1 MEEVKRDRARRKL
14 LRVTF
19 PNGKV
24 LCYKSTTDTMIATM
38 QELGDDVIANIK
50 LQSCHLPL
58 LSKEIYP
65 KYKEWMKPVCNGWY
79 LNTQSNSDTKFLQL
93 NAINEQLSL
102 GLKIELREDFVAQ
115 DNPNKE
121 KRTRTKGEILVKLP
135 DGQCFA
141 NNSITNTFL
150 EVIREIGIDK
160 IKQKELTWCGK
171 PLITTSKM
179 FNGQVQIDNERWII
193 VPNTTKDKVKRE
205 RLLKGNWEY
214 DDNPNALCS
223 HDAITAIFN

>member
-24 LCYKSTTDTMIATM
+24 LCYKSTTDTMIATI

-65 KYKEWMKPVCNGWY
+65 RYKEWMKPVCNGWY

-102 GLKIELREDFVAQ
+102 GLKIELGEDFVAQ

-179 FNGQVQIDNERWII
+179 FNGQVRIDNERWII
-193 VPNTTKDKVKRE
+193 VPNTTKDKVK
-205 RLLKGNWEY
+205 LLRVIGAMLRINME
-214 DDNPNALCS
+214 
-223 HDAITAIFN
+223 ITSI

>member
-150 EVIREIGIDK
+150 ELIREIGIDK

-193 VPNTTKDKVKRE
+193 VPNTTKDKVK
-205 RLLKGNWEY
+205 LLRVIGAMLRINME
-214 DDNPNALCS
+214 
-223 HDAITAIFN
+223 ITSI

>member
-65 KYKEWMKPVCNGWY
+65 RYKEWMKPVCNGWY

-102 GLKIELREDFVAQ
+102 GLKIELGEDFIAQ

-121 KRTRTKGEILVKLP
+121 QRTRTKGEILVKLP

-150 EVIREIGIDK
+150 ELIREIGIDK

-179 FNGQVQIDNERWII
+179 FNGQVRIDNERWII
-193 VPNTTKDKVKRE
+193 VPNTTKDKVK
-205 RLLKGNWEY
+205 LLRVIGAMLRINME
-214 DDNPNALCS
+214 
-223 HDAITAIFN
+223 ITSI

>member
-50 LQSCHLPL
+50 LLSCHLPL

-102 GLKIELREDFVAQ
+102 GLKIELGEDFIAQ

-121 KRTRTKGEILVKLP
+121 KRNRTKGEILVKLP

-150 EVIREIGIDK
+150 EVIRGIGIDK

-193 VPNTTKDKVKRE
+193 VPNTTKDKVK
-205 RLLKGNWEY
+205 LLRVIGAMLRINME
-214 DDNPNALCS
+214 
-223 HDAITAIFN
+223 ITSI

>member
-38 QELGDDVIANIK
+38 QELGDGVIANIK
-50 LQSCHLPL
+50 LLSCHLPL

-65 KYKEWMKPVCNGWY
+65 KYKEWMKPICNGWY

-179 FNGQVQIDNERWII
+179 FNGQVQIDNERWIV
-193 VPNTTKDKVKRE
+193 VPNTTKDKVK
-205 RLLKGNWEY
+205 LLRVIGAMLRINME
-214 DDNPNALCS
+214 
-223 HDAITAIFN
+223 ITSI

>member
-19 PNGKV
+19 PNGKA

-38 QELGDDVIANIK
+38 QELGDEVIANIK

-102 GLKIELREDFVAQ
+102 GLKIELGEDFVAQ

-141 NNSITNTFL
+141 NNSITNTFV

-179 FNGQVQIDNERWII
+179 FNGQVRIDNERWII
-193 VPNTTKDKVKRE
+193 VPNTTKDKKLTRSK
-205 RLLKGNWEY
+205 L
-214 DDNPNALCS
+214 DFD
-223 HDAITAIFN
+223 

>member
-65 KYKEWMKPVCNGWY
+65 RYKEWMKPVCNGWY

-102 GLKIELREDFVAQ
+102 GLKIELGEDFIAQ

-121 KRTRTKGEILVKLP
+121 KRTRTKVEILVKLP
-135 DGQCFA
+135 DWQCFA

-150 EVIREIGIDK
+150 ELISEIGIDK

-179 FNGQVQIDNERWII
+179 FNGQVRIDNERWII
-193 VPNTTKDKVKRE
+193 VPNTTKDKVK
-205 RLLKGNWEY
+205 LLRVIGAMLRINME
-214 DDNPNALCS
+214 
-223 HDAITAIFN
+223 ITSL

>member
-1 MEEVKRDRARRKL
+1 MEEVKRDRTRRKL

-102 GLKIELREDFVAQ
+102 GLKIELGEDFIAQ

-179 FNGQVQIDNERWII
+179 FNGQVRIDNERWII
-193 VPNTTKDKVKRE
+193 VPNTTKDKVK
-205 RLLKGNWEY
+205 LLRVIGAMLRINME
-214 DDNPNALCS
+214 
-223 HDAITAIFN
+223 ITSI

>member
-65 KYKEWMKPVCNGWY
+65 RYKEWMKPVCNGWY

-93 NAINEQLSL
+93 NAINEHLSL
-102 GLKIELREDFVAQ
+102 GLKIELGEDFIAQ

-150 EVIREIGIDK
+150 ELIREIGIDK

-179 FNGQVQIDNERWII
+179 FNGQVRIDNERWII
-193 VPNTTKDKVKRE
+193 VPNTTKDKVK
-205 RLLKGNWEY
+205 LLRVIGAMLRINME
-214 DDNPNALCS
+214 
-223 HDAITAIFN
+223 ITSI

>member
-19 PNGKV
+19 PNEKV

-102 GLKIELREDFVAQ
+102 ELKIELGEDFVAQ

-141 NNSITNTFL
+141 NNSLTNTFL
-150 EVIREIGIDK
+150 ELIREIGIDK

-171 PLITTSKM
+171 PLITASKM

-193 VPNTTKDKVKRE
+193 VPNTTKDKVK
-205 RLLKGNWEY
+205 LLRVIGAMLRINME
-214 DDNPNALCS
+214 
-223 HDAITAIFN
+223 ITSI

>member
-38 QELGDDVIANIK
+38 QELGDGVIANIK

-65 KYKEWMKPVCNGWY
+65 RYKEWMKPVCNGWY

-102 GLKIELREDFVAQ
+102 GLKIELGEDFIAQ

-150 EVIREIGIDK
+150 ELIREIGIDK

-179 FNGQVQIDNERWII
+179 FNGQVRIDNERWII
-193 VPNTTKDKVKRE
+193 VPNTTKDKVK
-205 RLLKGNWEY
+205 LLRVIGAMLRINME
-214 DDNPNALCS
+214 
-223 HDAITAIFN
+223 ITSI

>member
-65 KYKEWMKPVCNGWY
+65 RYKEWMKPVCNGWY

-102 GLKIELREDFVAQ
+102 GLKIELGEDFIAQ

-150 EVIREIGIDK
+150 ELIREIGIDK

-171 PLITTSKM
+171 PLITASKM
-179 FNGQVQIDNERWII
+179 FNGQVRIDNERWII
-193 VPNTTKDKVKRE
+193 VPNTTKDKVK
-205 RLLKGNWEY
+205 LLRVIGAMLRINME
-214 DDNPNALCS
+214 
-223 HDAITAIFN
+223 ITSI

>member
-24 LCYKSTTDTMIATM
+24 LCYKSTTNTMIATM
-38 QELGDDVIANIK
+38 QELGDEVIANIK

-102 GLKIELREDFVAQ
+102 GLKIELGEDFVAQ

-141 NNSITNTFL
+141 NNSITNTFV

-179 FNGQVQIDNERWII
+179 FNGQVRIDNERWII
-193 VPNTTKDKVKRE
+193 VPNTTKDKVK
-205 RLLKGNWEY
+205 LLRVIGAMLRINME
-214 DDNPNALCS
+214 
-223 HDAITAIFN
+223 ITSI

>member
-1 MEEVKRDRARRKL
+1 MEEVKRDRARRKV

-179 FNGQVQIDNERWII
+179 FNGQVRIDNERWII
-193 VPNTTKDKVKRE
+193 VPNTTKDKVK
-205 RLLKGNWEY
+205 LLRVIGAMLRINME
-214 DDNPNALCS
+214 
-223 HDAITAIFN
+223 ITSI

>member
-102 GLKIELREDFVAQ
+102 GLKIELGEDFVAQ

-150 EVIREIGIDK
+150 EVIRGIGIDK

-179 FNGQVQIDNERWII
+179 FNGQVRIDNERWII
-193 VPNTTKDKVKRE
+193 VPNTTKDKVK
-205 RLLKGNWEY
+205 LLRVIG
-214 DDNPNALCS
+214 
-223 HDAITAIFN
+223 AILRINIEITSI

>member
-102 GLKIELREDFVAQ
+102 GLKIELGEDFIAQ

-150 EVIREIGIDK
+150 ELIREIGIDK

-179 FNGQVQIDNERWII
+179 FNGQVRIDNERWII
-193 VPNTTKDKVKRE
+193 VPNTTKDKVK
-205 RLLKGNWEY
+205 LLRVIGAMLRINME
-214 DDNPNALCS
+214 
-223 HDAITAIFN
+223 ITSI

>member
-65 KYKEWMKPVCNGWY
+65 RYKEWMKPVCNGWY

-102 GLKIELREDFVAQ
+102 GLKIELGEDFVAQ

-179 FNGQVQIDNERWII
+179 FNGQVRIDNERWII
-193 VPNTTKDKVKRE
+193 VPNTTKDKVK
-205 RLLKGNWEY
+205 LLRVIG
-214 DDNPNALCS
+214 
-223 HDAITAIFN
+223 AILRINIEITSI

>member
-65 KYKEWMKPVCNGWY
+65 KYKEWMKPICNGWY

-179 FNGQVQIDNERWII
+179 FNGQVQIDNERWIV
-193 VPNTTKDKVKRE
+193 VPNTTKDKVK
-205 RLLKGNWEY
+205 LLRVIGAMLRINME
-214 DDNPNALCS
+214 
-223 HDAITAIFN
+223 ITSI

>member
-65 KYKEWMKPVCNGWY
+65 RYKEWMKPVCNGWY

-102 GLKIELREDFVAQ
+102 GLKIELGEDFIAQ

-150 EVIREIGIDK
+150 ELIREIGIDK

-179 FNGQVQIDNERWII
+179 FNGQVRIDNERWI
-193 VPNTTKDKVKRE
+193 VMPNTTKDKVK
-205 RLLKGNWEY
+205 LLRVIGAMVRINME
-214 DDNPNALCS
+214 
-223 HDAITAIFN
+223 ITSI

>member
-24 LCYKSTTDTMIATM
+24 LCYKSTTDTMIATI

-102 GLKIELREDFVAQ
+102 GLKIELGEDFIAQ

-179 FNGQVQIDNERWII
+179 FNGQVRIDNERWII
-193 VPNTTKDKVKRE
+193 VPNTTKDKVK
-205 RLLKGNWEY
+205 LLRVIGAMLRINME
-214 DDNPNALCS
+214 
-223 HDAITAIFN
+223 ITSI

>member
-38 QELGDDVIANIK
+38 QELGDEVIANIK

-102 GLKIELREDFVAQ
+102 GLKIELGEDFVAQ

-141 NNSITNTFL
+141 NNSITNTFV

-171 PLITTSKM
+171 PLITASKM
-179 FNGQVQIDNERWII
+179 FNGQVRIDDERWII
-193 VPNTTKDKVKRE
+193 VPNTTKDKVK
-205 RLLKGNWEY
+205 LLRVIGAMLRINIE
-214 DDNPNALCS
+214 
-223 HDAITAIFN
+223 ITSI

>member
-1 MEEVKRDRARRKL
+1 MEEVKRGRAKKKL

-24 LCYKSTTDTMIATM
+24 LCYKNTADTMIATL

-50 LQSCHLPL
+50 LELCHLPL
-58 LSKEIYP
+58 LSKEIYL

-79 LNTQSNSDTKFLQL
+79 LNTQSNSDSKYLQL

-102 GLKIELREDFVAQ
+102 GLTVELGDDFETQ

-121 KRTRTKGEILVKLP
+121 RRTKTKDKLLVKFP
-135 DGQCFA
+135 DGQYFA
-141 NNSITNTFL
+141 NNSATDTFL
-150 EVIREIGIDK
+150 EVIWEIGVDK
-160 IKQKELTWCGK
+160 IKQKELSWCGK

-179 FNGQVQIDNERWII
+179 FNGQVQIDNQRWII
-193 VPNTTKDKVKRE
+193 LPNTTKDKVK
-205 RLLKGNWEY
+205 LLRVIG
-214 DDNPNALCS
+214 
-223 HDAITAIFN
+223 AILRINMEITSI

>member
-65 KYKEWMKPVCNGWY
+65 RYKEWMKPVCNGWY
-79 LNTQSNSDTKFLQL
+79 LNTQSNSHTKFLQL

-102 GLKIELREDFVAQ
+102 GLKIELGEDFIAQ

-150 EVIREIGIDK
+150 ELIREIGIDK

-179 FNGQVQIDNERWII
+179 FNGQVRIDNERWII
-193 VPNTTKDKVKRE
+193 VPNTTKDKVK
-205 RLLKGNWEY
+205 LLRVIGAMLRINME
-214 DDNPNALCS
+214 
-223 HDAITAIFN
+223 ITSI

>member
-19 PNGKV
+19 PKGKV

-102 GLKIELREDFVAQ
+102 GLKIELGEGFVAQ

-179 FNGQVQIDNERWII
+179 FNGQVQIDNERWIV
-193 VPNTTKDKVKRE
+193 VPNTTKDKVK
-205 RLLKGNWEY
+205 LLRVIGAMLRINIE
-214 DDNPNALCS
+214 
-223 HDAITAIFN
+223 ITSF

>member
-65 KYKEWMKPVCNGWY
+65 RYKEWMKPVCNGWY

-102 GLKIELREDFVAQ
+102 GLKIELGEDFIAQ

-150 EVIREIGIDK
+150 ELIREIGIDK

-179 FNGQVQIDNERWII
+179 FNGQVRIDNERWII
-193 VPNTTKDKVKRE
+193 VPNTTKDKVK
-205 RLLKGNWEY
+205 LLRVIG
-214 DDNPNALCS
+214 
-223 HDAITAIFN
+223 AILRINIEITSI

>member
-38 QELGDDVIANIK
+38 QELGDGVIANIK
-50 LQSCHLPL
+50 LLSCHLPL

-93 NAINEQLSL
+93 NAINKQLSL
-102 GLKIELREDFVAQ
+102 GLKIELGEDFIAQ

-121 KRTRTKGEILVKLP
+121 KRNRTKGEILVKLP

-150 EVIREIGIDK
+150 EVIRGIGIDK

-193 VPNTTKDKVKRE
+193 VPNTTKDKVK
-205 RLLKGNWEY
+205 LLRVIGAMLRINME
-214 DDNPNALCS
+214 
-223 HDAITAIFN
+223 ITSI

>member
-65 KYKEWMKPVCNGWY
+65 RYKEWMKPVCNGWY

-102 GLKIELREDFVAQ
+102 GLKIELGEDFIAQ

-150 EVIREIGIDK
+150 ELIREIGIDK

-179 FNGQVQIDNERWII
+179 FNGQVRIDNERWII
-193 VPNTTKDKVKRE
+193 VPNTTKDKVK
-205 RLLKGNWEY
+205 LLRVIGAMLRINME
-214 DDNPNALCS
+214 
-223 HDAITAIFN
+223 ITSI

>member
-1 MEEVKRDRARRKL
+1 MEEVKRGRAKKKL

-24 LCYKSTTDTMIATM
+24 LCYKNTADTMIATL

-50 LQSCHLPL
+50 LELCHLPL
-58 LSKEIYP
+58 LSKEIYL

-79 LNTQSNSDTKFLQL
+79 LNTQSNSDSKYLQL

-102 GLKIELREDFVAQ
+102 GLTVELGDDFETQ

-121 KRTRTKGEILVKLP
+121 RRTKTKDKLLVKFP
-135 DGQCFA
+135 DGQYFA
-141 NNSITNTFL
+141 NNSATDTFL
-150 EVIREIGIDK
+150 EVIWEIGVDK
-160 IKQKELTWCGK
+160 IKQKELSWCGK

-179 FNGQVQIDNERWII
+179 FNGQVQIDNQRWII
-193 VPNTTKDKVKRE
+193 VPNTTKDKVK
-205 RLLKGNWEY
+205 LLRVIG
-214 DDNPNALCS
+214 
-223 HDAITAIFN
+223 AILRINMEITSI